1 MRTIR
6 VSPCKLEQRARL
18 LCNRILRSTDSLPV
32 RERELLPHAE
42 CKAHCE
48 ASLIARNISRGIA
61 ERRREMHFTVKPL
74 RSWSLQMGC
83 RDPAVW
89 KSREYLQRNFK
100 YRRKSWPIFLELGQ
114 ILNMRGSLVVINY
127 ILATPSCW
135 FMALLFFV
143 MWWFSLKKNPAN
155 FRSHKNS
162 SKSLRFLRLLKW
174 FLFYELQMIRVQ
186 MMKVLLKKNGLACYL
201 LFNFSICSPR

>member
-1 MRTIR
+1 VPPPFNIIPTPKSVWYIGQWLYRKLCGHSRAAKKEHMRTIR

-74 RSWSLQMGC
+74 RS
-83 RDPAVW
+83 
-89 KSREYLQRNFK
+89 
-100 YRRKSWPIFLELGQ
+100 
-114 ILNMRGSLVVINY
+114 
-127 ILATPSCW
+127 
-135 FMALLFFV
+135 
-143 MWWFSLKKNPAN
+143 
-155 FRSHKNS
+155 
-162 SKSLRFLRLLKW
+162 
-174 FLFYELQMIRVQ
+174 
-186 MMKVLLKKNGLACYL
+186 
-201 LFNFSICSPR
+201 